1 MIRSSLAVAGER
13 PSSKGITIAA
23 DLAETLFP
31 VMGDRVKLET
41 VILNL
46 VNNAIDAVQPLGKQ
60 GHITV
65 QSRGSKQAGGD
76 MVTITV
82 RDNGPGIPRDTIDHV
97 CEPFFTTKP
106 AGEGNG
112 LGLFLTCGIIAEH
125 RGRLDV
131 DNGET
136 GAVFTVHLP
145 ALGEVTNTN
154 EESVWES
161 TAKS

>member
-1 MIRSSLAVAGER
+1 VAGER
-13 PSSKGITIAA
+13 ASSKGIAIVA
-23 DLAETLFP
+23 DLAETLSP

-46 VNNAIDAVQPLGKQ
+46 VNNAIDAVQLLGKQ

-65 QSRGSKQAGGD
+65 ESRGGKYAEGD
-76 MVTITV
+76 MVVITV
-82 RDNGPGIPRDTIDHV
+82 RDNGPGIPLDTIDHV

-106 AGEGNG
+106 AAEGNG

-125 RGRLDV
+125 RGRLDIH
-131 DNGET
+131 NGET

-145 ALGEVTNTN
+145 ALGEVTDTK

>member
-1 MIRSSLAVAGER
+1 MVAGER
-13 PSSKGITIAA
+13 ASSKGITIVT
-23 DLAETLFP
+23 DLADTLSP

-46 VNNAIDAVQPLGKQ
+46 VNNAIDAVQPLSTQ
-60 GHITV
+60 GEIAV
-65 QSRGSKQAGGD
+65 RSRRSKQAEGEI
-76 MVTITV
+76 VTITV
-82 RDNGPGIPRDTIDHV
+82 RDNGRGIPPEVFDHV
-97 CEPFFTTKP
+97 CEPFFTTKA

-125 RGRLDV
+125 RGCLDIQ
-131 DNGET
+131 NGEP

-145 ALGEVTNTN
+145 ALSEVMDTNK
-154 EESVWES
+154 ESVWES